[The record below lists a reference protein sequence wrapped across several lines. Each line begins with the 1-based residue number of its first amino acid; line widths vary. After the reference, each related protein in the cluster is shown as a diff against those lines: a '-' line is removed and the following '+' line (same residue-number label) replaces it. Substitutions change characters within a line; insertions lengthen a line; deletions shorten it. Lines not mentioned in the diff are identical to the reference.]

1 MKILIATHKSWNI
14 ERAYKLIKDEC
25 EHDIRLVTEKDELTE
40 KMVEE
45 FSPDYIFFPHW
56 SYYIPESIYEKY
68 ECVVFHMTDLPFGRG
83 GSPLQNLI
91 VRGIKTTK
99 ISAIK
104 VVEGLDAG
112 PIYLKENLELYGT
125 AQEIYDRASDVIF
138 RKMIPAIL
146 QGDITPKEQDGE
158 VVTFKRRK
166 REDGEIRPE
175 MDIETMYDYI
185 RMLDAEG
192 YPNAF
197 MKFGDYVLEFSD
209 AGIDGNNLTAK
220 VSIHREDK

>member
-1 MKILIATHKSWNI
+1 MPILGENRVKILIATHKSWNI

-25 EHDIRLVTEKDELTE
+25 DHDIRLVTEKDELTE

-45 FSPDYIFFPHW
+45 FSPNYIFFPHW

-104 VVEGLDAG
+104 VVDGLDAG

-125 AQEIYDRASDVIF
+125 AQEIYDQCG
-138 RKMIPAIL
+138 KNM
-146 QGDITPKEQDGE
+146 
-158 VVTFKRRK
+158 
-166 REDGEIRPE
+166 
-175 MDIETMYDYI
+175 
-185 RMLDAEG
+185 
-192 YPNAF
+192 
-197 MKFGDYVLEFSD
+197 
-209 AGIDGNNLTAK
+209 
-220 VSIHREDK
+220 